1 MAAEFDISKHSTSHD
16 IHDDCVWIEHGN
28 SNMRIER
35 MTGSKKIDDCCEI
48 QYNGDA
54 NMTRVRQK
62 HRECMRN
69 SRIIDLAILK
79 KSSHEAL

>member
-1 MAAEFDISKHSTSHD
+1 MAAEFDISKHSTRHD

-28 SNMRIER
+28 SNMRIEE
-35 MTGSKKIDDCCEI
+35 MNGSKEIDDCCEI
-48 QYNGDA
+48 QCNGDA

-62 HRECMRN
+62 HQECMLH

-79 KSSHEAL
+79 KSSDEAL